1 MKKNVKNALL
11 TLVIGGGVALLLTVF
26 PKGGAVQGDRILRNE
41 YGKGPL
47 EIEMEVSGEQ
57 FQTQMTYHLEERRY
71 TAQEIEEM
79 LPSFI
84 EELER
89 NVIGEENEDGKVKG
103 ELHFV
108 QQLQGYP
115 FTVSYETDRP
125 DLIGK
130 EGERLGESKEGTV
143 VEIAASIFYEEFR
156 YLHIFYVELL
166 PEEKNLKELWEK
178 RLEEYLTYQEEAQR
192 EEAYVYLPQELEG
205 ERLRWK
211 VKKSSKAG
219 IVLLLSIVVSAVMFS
234 SEYIQKKEDSKK
246 RTEALQDAYP
256 AFALRYSMLVS
267 AGLTLRQALLK
278 IAQGADAQKP
288 LYQEIIRGVH
298 ELEAGISEGNVYE
311 NIGRRCNT
319 PQMRKF
325 GTLLASNLRKGQEG
339 LSALLREE
347 ASIAMAQRREIIR
360 KKGETAGTKLLFPM
374 LLLLLI
380 VFVVIMVPAFSS
392 FTF

>member
-1 MKKNVKNALL
+1 
-11 TLVIGGGVALLLTVF
+11 
-26 PKGGAVQGDRILRNE
+26 
-41 YGKGPL
+41 
-47 EIEMEVSGEQ
+47 
-57 FQTQMTYHLEERRY
+57 
-71 TAQEIEEM
+71 
-79 LPSFI
+79 
-84 EELER
+84 
-89 NVIGEENEDGKVKG
+89 
-103 ELHFV
+103 
-108 QQLQGYP
+108 
-115 FTVSYETDRP
+115 
-125 DLIGK
+125 
-130 EGERLGESKEGTV
+130 
-143 VEIAASIFYEEFR
+143 
-156 YLHIFYVELL
+156 
-166 PEEKNLKELWEK
+166 
-178 RLEEYLTYQEEAQR
+178 
-192 EEAYVYLPQELEG
+192 
-205 ERLRWK
+205 
-211 VKKSSKAG
+211 
-219 IVLLLSIVVSAVMFS
+219 
-234 SEYIQKKEDSKK
+234 
-246 RTEALQDAYP
+246 
-256 AFALRYSMLVS
+256 MLVS

>member
-11 TLVIGGGVALLLTVF
+11 TLGIGGGVALLLTVF

-143 VEIAASIFYEEFR
+143 VEIAASILYEEFR

-166 PEEKNLKELWEK
+166 PEEKNLKELWKK

>member
-79 LPSFI
+79 LPFFI

-143 VEIAASIFYEEFR
+143 VEIAASILYEEFR

-166 PEEKNLKELWEK
+166 PGEKNLKELWKK

>member
-11 TLVIGGGVALLLTVF
+11 TLVIGGGVALLLTAF

-143 VEIAASIFYEEFR
+143 VEIAASILYEEFR

-166 PEEKNLKELWEK
+166 PEEKNLKELWKK

>member
-143 VEIAASIFYEEFR
+143 VEIAASILYEEFR

-166 PEEKNLKELWEK
+166 PEEKNLKELWKK

>member
-89 NVIGEENEDGKVKG
+89 NVIGEKNEDGKVKG

-143 VEIAASIFYEEFR
+143 VEIAASILYEEFR

-166 PEEKNLKELWEK
+166 PEEKNQKELWKK

-192 EEAYVYLPQELEG
+192 EESYVYLPQELEG

-374 LLLLLI
+374 MLLLLI

>member
-79 LPSFI
+79 LPFFI

-89 NVIGEENEDGKVKG
+89 NVIGEKNEDGKAKG

-143 VEIAASIFYEEFR
+143 VEIAASILYEEFR

-166 PEEKNLKELWEK
+166 PEEKNLKELWKK

>member
-143 VEIAASIFYEEFR
+143 VEIAASILYEEFR

-166 PEEKNLKELWEK
+166 PEEKNLKELWKK

-219 IVLLLSIVVSAVMFS
+219 IVILLSIVVSAVMFS

>member
-143 VEIAASIFYEEFR
+143 VEIAASILYEEFR